1 MLASHCASLGHK
13 NKNQQ
18 SEAKKQIMKK
28 YVRNR
33 NVAIKTVRGSRLVLQ
48 FAFSVVLVFLSL
60 PRANADGY
68 RLSPPGTFDLGRAGG
83 RIAQVDDSSAVVQ
96 NPANLTDLTN
106 AQIQLAPGV
115 IYFHA
120 NFQSSIA
127 PGESANTTDPWN
139 FVPNVFASVPLDN
152 GKFAFG
158 LGVSTP
164 YGLGVHWDQNS
175 SAFAPGTGVLRYTT
189 PYSVDLETIN
199 ISPAV
204 AAKFFD
210 GKLLV
215 GAGLDAMW
223 SEIKLKE
230 FYPWG
235 LFVQNNPDG
244 HLISDGDGWG
254 FGGNV
259 GITWQVTE
267 HQRLA
272 VTYRSPVLI
281 DYKGNFSADNDPLVG
296 GGTSYSSFST
306 SLKFPT
312 IVAVGYGV
320 DLPHDVRLESDFEW
334 LQFSNFKS
342 LPINV
347 ANPPPGL
354 PTSVP
359 ENWHNSFTAG
369 IGGDWKF
376 ADNWVL
382 RAGYQFYQTPISDAN
397 LTPSIPDADD
407 NVFTIGLGY
416 QHGHQSVE
424 AAYGLNFYDTR
435 NINDSPSNPNYVFNG
450 KYGVTVHLFS
460 FAYRYSF

>member
-1 MLASHCASLGHK
+1 M
-13 NKNQQ
+13 
-18 SEAKKQIMKK
+18 KKHVRNAIMKK
-28 YVRNR
+28 VCGNHT
-33 NVAIKTVRGSRLVLQ
+33 AIHLILSS
-48 FAFSVVLVFLSL
+48 AFVLSL
-60 PRANADGY
+60 LPRTDADGY

-83 RIAQVDDSSAVVQ
+83 RIAQVDDSSSVVQ
-96 NPANLTDLTN
+96 NPANMTDLTN
-106 AQIQLAPGV
+106 AEAQFAPGV
-115 IYFHA
+115 IYFNA
-120 NFQSSIA
+120 NFQSSSA
-127 PGESANTTDPWN
+127 PGESAQTADPWN
-139 FVPNVFASVPLDN
+139 FIPNAFVAAPFDG

-175 SAFAPGTGVLRYTT
+175 SAFAPFTGVLRYTT

-199 ISPAV
+199 ISPAI

-230 FYPWG
+230 FYPWF
-235 LFVQNNPDG
+235 LVTQNPASPDG
-244 HLISDGDGWG
+244 HLTSDGDGWG
-254 FGGNV
+254 FGGNL
-259 GITWQVTE
+259 GITWQFTE

-281 DYKGNFSADNDPLVG
+281 DYKGDFSADNNPLAG
-296 GGTSYSSFST
+296 GGTSHSSFST

-320 DLPHDVRLESDFEW
+320 DLPHNVRLESDFEW
-334 LQFSNFKS
+334 LQFSNFKN
-342 LPINV
+342 LPINIGNNA
-347 ANPPPGL
+347 ANPPGL

-359 ENWHNSFTAG
+359 EDWHNSFTVG

-376 ADNWVL
+376 ADDWVL
-382 RAGYQFYQTPISDAN
+382 RAGYQFYKTPIPDQD
-397 LTPSIPDADD
+397 LTPSIPDAND
-407 NVFTIGLGY
+407 NVFTVGLGY
-416 QHGHQSVE
+416 THGHQSVE
-424 AAYGLNFYDTR
+424 AAYGLSFYDTR
-435 NINDSPSNPNYVFNG
+435 NINNDQTAAFDG
-450 KYGVTVHLFS
+450 KYGVTVHLIS